1 MKQKTRRTNLPAV
14 RGGSHK
20 HCYPVQASSTKGMM
34 GKVNVAMPNIFHNN
48 SISSSYATRDGR
60 VHCVAVQRTAIYK
73 DAYGNKVV
81 LKENQQTMNV
91 PESMRGGLAFHS
103 GGNRWKKK

>member
-1 MKQKTRRTNLPAV
+1 MKRKPRKTNLPAV
-14 RGGSHK
+14 KSGPHK
-20 HCYPVQASSTKGMM
+20 QRYPVSARSTNGMM
-34 GKVNVAMPNIFHNN
+34 GKVNLSMPNIFHNN
-48 SISSSYATRDGR
+48 GISSTYATRDGR

-91 PESMRGGLAFHS
+91 PENTRGISFHS
-103 GGNRWKKK
+103 GGKNWKKY